1 MGTLDKKPGRKRR
14 TIFHGY
20 FSALL
25 SLTILT
31 AGLIW
36 IIYGDLP
43 AQYYL
48 PASFGVIAII
58 GVLAFYILDKKIQL

>member
-1 MGTLDKKPGRKRR
+1 MDGKKVTRKRR
-14 TIFHGY
+14 FVFHGY
-20 FSALL
+20 FSLFL

-48 PASFGVIAII
+48 PVSFGVIVVVGI
-58 GVLAFYILDKKIQL
+58 VAFYILDKKIQF